1 MISQKRYG
9 YLINRIMNSLKTIE
23 NDILKL
29 TTLIE
34 DKYPELYKFLDEN
47 PITMP
52 TVSQP
57 DINLKDMED
66 YLESLKQILKHHI
79 ETHKKGVR

>member
-1 MISQKRYG
+1 
-9 YLINRIMNSLKTIE
+9 MNSLKTIE